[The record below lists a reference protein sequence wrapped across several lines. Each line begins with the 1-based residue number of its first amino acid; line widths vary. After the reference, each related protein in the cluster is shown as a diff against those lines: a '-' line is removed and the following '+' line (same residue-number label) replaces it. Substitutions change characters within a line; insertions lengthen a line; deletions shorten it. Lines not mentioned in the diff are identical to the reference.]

1 MYFINMLRYRDLRIK
16 HEYSYIT
23 ITSYDYHNKL
33 KDFIELQS
41 NEIIWNQLITNE
53 IRWNLMK
60 SARITEKYFINS

>member
-1 MYFINMLRYRDLRIK
+1 MLRYRDLRIK

-23 ITSYDYHNKL
+23 LTSYDDHNKL

-60 SARITEKYFINS
+60 SARITEKYFRNS

>member
-1 MYFINMLRYRDLRIK
+1 MLRYRDLRIK

-41 NEIIWNQLITNE
+41 NEII
-53 IRWNLMK
+53 
-60 SARITEKYFINS
+60 